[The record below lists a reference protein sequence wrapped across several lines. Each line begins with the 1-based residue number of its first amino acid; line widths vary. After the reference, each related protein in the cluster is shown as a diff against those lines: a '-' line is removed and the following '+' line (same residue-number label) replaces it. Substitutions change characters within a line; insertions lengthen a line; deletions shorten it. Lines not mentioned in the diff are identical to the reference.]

1 MIKNIGIIGDS
12 IAHGFY
18 DAEDLGWVARLGK
31 IILHAHDGKYT
42 FNNVSQ
48 AGDNIADAYNRAIR
62 EVGSR
67 WFDLIIVNVGIND
80 LRRRKNS
87 DMQLDFSEG
96 ARLMY
101 WQKLIELLQ
110 KNGAKIV
117 VTDLLPV
124 VESKYTE
131 DASLIRYNRD
141 VERYNELIKS
151 VCEEHGVAFYER
163 YDLWQNRD
171 LNALYQ
177 DATHPNA
184 QGHQLLAEE
193 MFAYLE
199 NAGLLA
205 D

>member
-18 DAEDLGWVARLGK
+18 DAEDLGWVARLGRM
-31 IILHAHDGKYT
+31 ILRTHRGEYT
-42 FNNVSQ
+42 FNNMSQ
-48 AGDNIADAYNRAIR
+48 AGDNIADAYNRAIG

-87 DMQLDFSEG
+87 DLQLDFSEG

-101 WQKLIELLQ
+101 WQKLLELLQ
-110 KNGAKIV
+110 KKGAKIV

-141 VERYNELIKS
+141 VARYNELIKS
-151 VCEEHGVAFYER
+151 VCQEKGVAFYER
-163 YDLWQNRD
+163 YNEWIKRD
-171 LNALYQ
+171 LQTLYQ

-184 QGHQLLAEE
+184 QGHQLLTEE

-199 NAGLLA
+199 NGNFL
-205 D
+205 